1 MKTIFHAMFGML
13 SFGLILASLMA
24 SLIVEIW
31 SSQRVIAGIK
41 ALAFQSILL
50 LLVLL
55 GFAALLGLSLGR
67 ARQGNIVE
75 AKKKRMVWLFAVAI
89 LILLPVAYV
98 LNKYAKQGQFNWAF
112 IALQS
117 VEYAFDIV
125 FLVLLGLNIRDGN
138 TLVRQSQGDFDDMQA

>member
-13 SFGLILASLMA
+13 SFGLILVSLMT

-31 SSQRVIAGIK
+31 SSQRVIADVK

-67 ARQGNIVE
+67 VRQGNIVE

-117 VEYAFDIV
+117 VEYAFDIA
-125 FLVLLGLNIRDGN
+125 FLVLLGFNIRDGN